1 MNKEI
6 IYSSLRH
13 LCSQSCCDTCLVSS
27 INFEHKCGRGYGYHL
42 SVHPV
47 PLPETLKYYSIIL
60 AEQNLRRTIEK
71 RNEKVQNRR

>member
-27 INFEHKCGRGYGYHL
+27 INFEHKCGRGYGYLL

-60 AEQNLRRTIEK
+60 AKQNLRRTIEK